1 MPIAD
6 VPTLSSVSDKIQFLK
21 RKTEVYL
28 DRLRFIVSEVIVDKI
43 GVVNYIDLDVRL
55 HLIDK
60 IKKKCCH
67 AKSNALKQS
76 KLPHPHFL
84 KVMYIFS

>member
-60 IKKKCCH
+60 IKK
-67 AKSNALKQS
+67 NAYGRQDSLEALDFNEIGSQR
-76 KLPHPHFL
+76 
-84 KVMYIFS
+84 

>member
-28 DRLRFIVSEVIVDKI
+28 NRLRFIVSEVIVDKI

-60 IKKKCCH
+60 IKKKCLWT
-67 AKSNALKQS
+67 ARFARSS
-76 KLPHPHFL
+76 RF
-84 KVMYIFS
+84 

>member
-28 DRLRFIVSEVIVDKI
+28 NRLRFIVSEVIVDKI

-60 IKKKCCH
+60 IKKKCLWT
-67 AKSNALKQS
+67 A
-76 KLPHPHFL
+76 
-84 KVMYIFS
+84 

>member
-60 IKKKCCH
+60 IKKMLMDGK
-67 AKSNALKQS
+67 
-76 KLPHPHFL
+76 
-84 KVMYIFS
+84 IR

>member
-60 IKKKCCH
+60 IKKKCLWT
-67 AKSNALKQS
+67 A
-76 KLPHPHFL
+76 
-84 KVMYIFS
+84 